1 MWKFFRRKSGVS
13 LLTDE
18 ELVALYRENAD
29 QKEPIAE
36 LYDRYSGTLYG
47 FCQKYLKDEEASKD
61 VVADIFLKLF
71 EDLLRFD
78 IRMFKPWL
86 IRVAFNACMSRLS
99 AKGRSVELITSEM
112 SDQPDEH
119 DEEVLANLPDERQLL
134 IAIAN
139 LKKEQRICIELFYL
153 KKSSY
158 QTIVQQTG
166 FTLKQVKS
174 YIQNGKRNLEI
185 ALKSRNG
192 IQ

>member
-1 MWKFFRRKSGVS
+1 
-13 LLTDE
+13 
-18 ELVALYRENAD
+18 
-29 QKEPIAE
+29 
-36 LYDRYSGTLYG
+36 
-47 FCQKYLKDEEASKD
+47 
-61 VVADIFLKLF
+61 
-71 EDLLRFD
+71 
-78 IRMFKPWL
+78 MFKPWL

>member
-29 QKEPIAE
+29 HKEPIAE

-119 DEEVLANLPDERQLL
+119 DEEGLVNLPNEQQLL
-134 IAIAN
+134 TAIAD
-139 LKKEQRICIELFYL
+139 LKEDQRVCVELFYL
-153 KKSSY
+153 KKYSY
-158 QTIVQQTG
+158 QMIAQQTG
-166 FTLKQVKS
+166 FSLKQVKS

>member
-29 QKEPIAE
+29 HKEPIAE

-99 AKGRSVELITSEM
+99 AKGRNVELITSEM

-119 DEEVLANLPDERQLL
+119 DEEGLVNLPNEQQLL
-134 IAIAN
+134 TAIAD
-139 LKKEQRICIELFYL
+139 LKEDQRVCIELFYL
-153 KKSSY
+153 KKYSY
-158 QTIVQQTG
+158 QMIAQQTG
-166 FTLKQVKS
+166 FSLKQVKS

>member
-18 ELVALYRENAD
+18 ELVALYRGNAD
-29 QKEPIAE
+29 EKEPIAE

-47 FCQKYLKDEEASKD
+47 FCQKYLKDEETSKD

-112 SDQPDEH
+112 SEQLDEQH
-119 DEEVLANLPDERQLL
+119 EEGPVNLPNEQQLL
-134 IAIAN
+134 TAIAE
-139 LKKEQRICIELFYL
+139 LKEEQRICIELFYL
-153 KKSSY
+153 KKYSY
-158 QTIVQQTG
+158 QIIAQQTG
-166 FTLKQVKS
+166 FSLKQVKS